1 MAILDVH
8 DELAGAVAGVA
19 AAVAARQ
26 ERLAPRRRLG
36 LLVEV
41 LGLLQLVLPR
51 LRINN
56 TRVRRYHFV
65 KWSRDFI
72 FHLIESFVT
81 ELVVE
86 G

>member
-1 MAILDVH
+1 MAVLDVH
-8 DELAGAVAGVA
+8 DELAGAVARVA

-36 LLVEV
+36 LLVEI

-56 TRVRRYHFV
+56 TKVRR
-65 KWSRDFI
+65 
-72 FHLIESFVT
+72 
-81 ELVVE
+81 
-86 G
+86 